1 MRISSGHSSYKP
13 LSPGGNWMQDVATS
27 TASNADWMSNSKGPS
42 AIELAA
48 NAFAAAQQIRTTNRN
63 TIAVNTGIA
72 KMRAQLASKTVNVLG
87 VNRLV

>member
-1 MRISSGHSSYKP
+1 MYIPRVYSNYQP

-27 TASNADWMSNSKGPS
+27 TAATADWMSNSKGPS
-42 AIELAA
+42 MMELAA
-48 NAFAAAQQIRTTNRN
+48 NAFAAAQQIRVTNRN

-72 KMRAQLASKTVNVLG
+72 NMRAQLAGTSANVLN